1 MQGWSVSGMASELNL
16 PSGNGK
22 RLRPLPVPRI
32 QKLTIIAQDPGVRD
46 ENGCILRAAVELPAE
61 TLQPGPWGYRV
72 HVIDY
77 DAATSQLWKPYVYR
91 MKNGILVD
99 PFAKKSDAQLLSDPR
114 FHQQNVYAI
123 IMRILARF
131 EHALGRR
138 VSWSFGGHQLK
149 VAPHA
154 SCDANAFYSKE
165 DEGLLLGYFVDPSF
179 KGKRPT
185 AGNGLVFSCLSHDV
199 IAHETTH
206 ALVDGLRR
214 HYTDPSSPDQAAFHE
229 GISDIVALLSVFALE
244 EVMSGLL
251 SNLKD
256 KKIVHERELTP
267 ERLRKSALFGL
278 AEEMGSALAQVR
290 GEALR
295 RSVNLEPSAKWLRDP
310 EFQEPHRRGEIL
322 VAAILNALIDIWAK
336 RLDGLRRTAEGKAS
350 LSRVVEEGRRV
361 ADTLLTMTIRAL
373 DYSPPVHLDF
383 GDYLSALLT
392 ADREIRPDDSVYRF
406 RNALVESFARYG
418 IKPSSP
424 YGGNETGVWGS
435 PEEETNQQLS
445 YARSH
450 FEPMQRDA
458 DEVFRFIWENREA
471 LDLYEGV
478 YTQVQ
483 SVRPCVRIDEDGF
496 TLRETVAE
504 YVQILRLMPAE
515 LTKAGY
521 TQPDLAFLP
530 DDREVALYGGGTLI
544 FDEWGRLKYHIHN
557 RLKDTKRQS
566 ERLQY
571 LAGAGYYLLRR
582 PQTEAVRIGGQG
594 HFARLHLNRGLN
606 RSRKI
611 TEGWVTGIAPAPGQ
625 RSHLH
630 EETIAEESEPIEDAI
645 D

>member
-61 TLQPGPWGYRV
+61 TLQPGPWGYRM

-77 DAATSQLWKPYVYR
+77 DAETSQLWKPYVYR

-99 PFAKKSDAQLLSDPR
+99 PFAKKKDAQLLSDPR

-154 SCDANAFYSKE
+154 SCDANAFYSKQ

-392 ADREIRPDDSVYRF
+392 ADREIRPDDSVYQF
-406 RNALVESFARYG
+406 RKALVESFARYG

-521 TQPDLAFLP
+521 TRPDLAFLP

-566 ERLQY
+566 KRLQY
-571 LAGAGYYLLRR
+571 LAEAGYYLLRR

-630 EETIAEESEPIEDAI
+630 EETVAEESEPIEDAI

>member
-1 MQGWSVSGMASELNL
+1 MASELNL
-16 PSGNGK
+16 PSGNGT

-72 HVIDY
+72 HIIDY
-77 DAATSQLWKPYVYR
+77 DAATNQLWKPYVYR
-91 MKNGILVD
+91 MKNGILID

-154 SCDANAFYSKE
+154 SCDANAFYSKQ
-165 DEGLLLGYFVDPSF
+165 DEGLLLGYFVDPGF
-179 KGKRPT
+179 EGKRPT
-185 AGNGLVFSCLSHDV
+185 AGDGLVFSCLSHDV

-214 HYTDPSSPDQAAFHE
+214 HYIDPSSPDQAAFHE
-229 GISDIVALLSVFALE
+229 GISDIVALLSVFALA

-256 KKIVHERELTP
+256 KKIIHERELTP

-336 RLDGLRRTAEGKAS
+336 RLDGLRRTAEGEIN
-350 LSRVVEEGRRV
+350 LSRIVEEGQRI

-392 ADREIRPDDSVYRF
+392 ADREVRPDDSVYQF
-406 RNALVESFARYG
+406 RKALVESFARYG

-424 YGGNETGVWGS
+424 YGGNEPGVWGS
-435 PEEETNQQLS
+435 PEEEMNQQLS
-445 YARSH
+445 YSRSH

-521 TQPDLAFLP
+521 TRPDPAFLP

-557 RLKDTKRQS
+557 RLKDTERQS

-571 LAGAGYYLLRR
+571 LAEAGYYLLRR
-582 PQTEAVRIGGQG
+582 AQTEAVRIGGQG

-625 RSHLH
+625 RSHPH
-630 EETIAEESEPIEDAI
+630 EGAIAEESEPIEDAI
-645 D
+645 Y

>member
-1 MQGWSVSGMASELNL
+1 MASELNL

-91 MKNGILVD
+91 MKNGILID

-154 SCDANAFYSKE
+154 SCDANAFYSKQ

-571 LAGAGYYLLRR
+571 LAEAGYYLLRR